1 MTTNTSTTDTQGQ
14 YDVTLRYSVDGTGS
28 MAPIIDTVKG
38 GLLSFPGQL
47 TTALAAKGKVVGK
60 LQVGVDIFRDVYCD
74 GANAFVSSR
83 FFDMAT
89 EQSELQRFLEAVRPM
104 GGGDEPENGLEGLT
118 LALNAPWPTST
129 AKQRHVVVVY
139 TDASAHP
146 LEKAAGFS
154 GANYPTNMPKS
165 FSELTD
171 RWSSQSMDR
180 NAKRL
185 IVFAPDAYPWTDI
198 ATNWENTVHYASRA
212 GDGLS
217 DVDSQTILDAIVNSI
232 AV

>member
-1 MTTNTSTTDTQGQ
+1 MTTNTNTTDMQGQ
-14 YDVTLRYSVDGTGS
+14 YSVTIRYVIDGTAS
-28 MAPIIDTVKG
+28 MTPIIDTVKG
-38 GLLSFPGQL
+38 ELLALHGQL
-47 TTALAAKGKVVGK
+47 TAALAAKSKVVGK
-60 LQVGVDIFRDVYCD
+60 LQVGVDVFRDVYCD
-74 GANAFVSSR
+74 GTHAFISSR

-89 EQSELQRFLEAVRPM
+89 EQAELQKFVSAVHPM

-118 LALNAPWPTST
+118 LALNATWPNDA

-139 TDASAHP
+139 TDASAHE

-154 GANYPTNMPKS
+154 QPNYPANMPKT

-185 IVFAPDAYPWTDI
+185 ILFAPDAYPWTDI
-198 ATNWENTVHYASRA
+198 ATNWENCVHYASRA

>member
-1 MTTNTSTTDTQGQ
+1 MTTETQGQ
-14 YDVTLRYSVDGTGS
+14 YNVSIRYAIDGTAS

-38 GLLSFPGQL
+38 GLLAFPGQL

-60 LQVGVDIFRDVYCD
+60 LHVGIDVFRDAYCD
-74 GANAFVSSR
+74 GENAFVSSR

-89 EQSELQRFLEAVRPM
+89 EQAELQKFVAAVRPM

-118 LALNAPWPTST
+118 LALNAHWPSDAT
-129 AKQRHVVVVY
+129 KQRHVVVVY
-139 TDASAHP
+139 TDAPAHG
-146 LEKAAGFS
+146 LEKAAGF
-154 GANYPTNMPKS
+154 AQPQYPTNMPKS
-165 FSELTD
+165 FNELTD

-185 IVFAPDAYPWTDI
+185 ILFAPDAYPWTDI

-212 GDGLS
+212 GEGLS
-217 DVDSQTILDAIVNSI
+217 EVDSQTILDAIVNSI

>member
-1 MTTNTSTTDTQGQ
+1 MTTDMQGK
-14 YDVTLRYSVDGTGS
+14 YNVSIRYAIDGTGS

-38 GLLSFPGQL
+38 GLLAFPGQL
-47 TTALAAKGKVVGK
+47 TTALAAKGKVIGK
-60 LQVGVDIFRDVYCD
+60 LQVGIDVFRDVYCD

-89 EQSELQRFLEAVRPM
+89 EQGELQKFVAALRPM

-118 LALNAPWPTST
+118 LALNATWPNDT

-146 LEKAAGFS
+146 LEKAAGTS
-154 GANYPTNMPKS
+154 QLHYPVNMPAS

-185 IVFAPDAYPWTDI
+185 ILFAPDAYPWTDI
-198 ATNWENTVHYASRA
+198 ATNWENCVHYASRA
-212 GDGLS
+212 GEGLS
-217 DVDSQTILDAIVNSI
+217 EVDAQTILDAVVNSI